1 MGINCIF
8 STDFG
13 ASPVCVGVRYLNWKM
28 MNSVD
33 LKIWKYVHSILPS
46 LNKIILI
53 AFLAT
58 TIQVVCLFYVV
69 SFKTDR
75 KSAIKFS
82 GFISR
87 VHCSRSILNYIF
99 GILVW
104 FFYRWADIHLGN
116 LRYAYKVL
124 WVWYVILKFI
134 INEFDTYQNSP
145 IITYKLCPSWKL
157 EWL

>member
-1 MGINCIF
+1 MEINGIF

-13 ASPVCVGVRYLNWKM
+13 ASRVCVGVRYLNWKM

-69 SFKTDR
+69 S
-75 KSAIKFS
+75 
-82 GFISR
+82 
-87 VHCSRSILNYIF
+87 
-99 GILVW
+99 
-104 FFYRWADIHLGN
+104 
-116 LRYAYKVL
+116 YKNRQ
-124 WVWYVILKFI
+124 K
-134 INEFDTYQNSP
+134 ECD
-145 IITYKLCPSWKL
+145 
-157 EWL
+157 

>member
-1 MGINCIF
+1 MEINGIF

-75 KSAIKFS
+75 KSAIKLNLVVS
-82 GFISR
+82 Y
-87 VHCSRSILNYIF
+87 HASIVQDQF
-99 GILVW
+99 
-104 FFYRWADIHLGN
+104 
-116 LRYAYKVL
+116 
-124 WVWYVILKFI
+124 
-134 INEFDTYQNSP
+134 
-145 IITYKLCPSWKL
+145 
-157 EWL
+157 